1 MQKETISKICNF
13 ILTELEWLA
22 EGASISFGRGS
33 MGYKMAQMDNIYA
46 QWEIN
51 KALRYARDRG
61 FVIEKN
67 KRYVLSEKGRKWID
81 HNKFKNLNFEPNKK
95 WDKLWRIIIFD
106 IPESERDVRDL
117 LRNKLFDW
125 QCTKLQQSVFITP
138 YDCKKELQELAHAL
152 SSETYMHVFV
162 LSNLDQDLESKL
174 MKIYKL
180 S

>member
-1 MQKETISKICNF
+1 MMQKETISKICNF

-81 HNKFKNLNFEPNKK
+81 HNKFKNLNF
-95 WDKLWRIIIFD
+95 
-106 IPESERDVRDL
+106 
-117 LRNKLFDW
+117 
-125 QCTKLQQSVFITP
+125 
-138 YDCKKELQELAHAL
+138 
-152 SSETYMHVFV
+152 
-162 LSNLDQDLESKL
+162 
-174 MKIYKL
+174 
-180 S
+180 